1 MVPFWLVD
9 LLFCTSAYILKTEHI
24 ILHVGTNDLNL
35 ENSSEK
41 IAKSIVD
48 HENSL
53 ISEKRGLTSN
63 YWKWM
68 MSGGCKQFLN
78 GYV

>member
-53 ISEKRGLTSN
+53 ISEKRRVNIQLLKMN
-63 YWKWM
+63 DEWRM
-68 MSGGCKQFLN
+68 
-78 GYV
+78 